1 MREFF
6 YFSKEARTSGNFK
19 DLKKAGRLDIA
30 CHVVI
35 MSFFVSHLIRSNVKL
50 HLFFYGP
57 PDPIKHLEIGPI
69 TKESQDIISKKDV
82 SGLLKRMLYK
92 YKQGKKMQ
100 VFNDCW
106 IEKKDI
112 FTELKNLE
120 QKGRTI
126 YILDD
131 KGEDIRKIK
140 IEKNPIF
147 VLGDHEGFNK
157 KELKDLER
165 LGKKVSVGDVTYFAS
180 QTIAIIQNELD
191 RQKIE

>member
-6 YFSKEARTSGNFK
+6 YFSKEARTSGNFN

-30 CHVVI
+30 CHVLI
-35 MSFFVSHLIRSNVKL
+35 MSFFVSHLIRNTVKL

-69 TKESQDIISKKDV
+69 TEKSQNIISKKDV

-92 YKQGKKMQ
+92 YKQGKKIEA
-100 VFNDCW
+100 FDDCW
-106 IEKKDI
+106 IEKKDMLNEI
-112 FTELKNLE
+112 NNLKE
-120 QKGRTI
+120 KGRTI

-131 KGEDIRKIK
+131 KGEDIRKLK
-140 IEKNPIF
+140 IEKNPVF
-147 VLGDHEGFNK
+147 VLGDHEGFGK
-157 KELKDLER
+157 KELKELEKI
-165 LGKKVSVGDVTYFAS
+165 GKKVSIGDVTYFAS